1 MSQYESTQPREFSAF
16 WSAPASYGRGTYY
29 NRVTV
34 YCKEIRPFNLN
45 RELAVQQSDGILYGE
60 GPSQEEINV

>member
-34 YCKEIRPFNLN
+34 YCMGRGHHKERSMFDQRLWVLFGY
-45 RELAVQQSDGILYGE
+45 EKVAAE
-60 GPSQEEINV
+60 